1 MSDFGAGWESK
12 PHARGNQGE
21 SLGDE
26 DDTDQVI
33 MRYKDKDYTLEK
45 FSEKIQDLGIQVN
58 KIKKYL
64 KGQNKQQ
71 LEEERKTAN
80 NNRELI
86 KNLLQT
92 FDPTKVGKMLRQ
104 RVERIKGTFEQIDE
118 KLELIDRELQ
128 AEEEHRQRKIQE
140 EDIDDENDDDEAYG
154 QNEESQRL
162 IEKQEEKKSLTGW
175 QARYIKVEKDLAVE
189 TLTRVQ
195 DLEGEFR
202 DLNTMF
208 KDMDALVDRQGEG
221 LDVIEENVDEAVE
234 NVEVAVEKLKI
245 GVSYLKGSAWKTVF

>member
-1 MSDFGAGWESK
+1 MF
-12 PHARGNQGE
+12 R
-21 SLGDE
+21 
-26 DDTDQVI
+26 
-33 MRYKDKDYTLEK
+33 
-45 FSEKIQDLGIQVN
+45 IQVN

-64 KGQNKQQ
+64 KSQNKQQ
-71 LEEERKTAN
+71 LDEERKVAN

-128 AEEEHRQRKIQE
+128 AEEENRQKKIQE
-140 EDIDDENDDDEAYG
+140 EDIDDDDNDDERYG
-154 QNEESQRL
+154 NDEESQRM

-208 KDMDALVDRQGEG
+208 KDMDALVDKQGEG
-221 LDVIEENVDEAVE
+221 LDVIEENVDEAVD
-234 NVEVAVEKLKI
+234 NMEVAVEKLKV
-245 GVSYLKGSAWKTVF
+245 GVSYLKSSTWKTIMISVMIVVTGLLILLGVVLAVVLK